1 MTATQLEAVVPTA
14 ITGKRK
20 GAFSRLLRRPLGLSA
35 LIVLGLLI
43 LLAIFGPLTTSHSA
57 TYSSLNFVNAPPGTP
72 GWPLGA
78 DQNGHDIWA
87 RIVASMQV
95 SLISAVIG
103 AGVGIVL
110 GSVFG
115 LIAGYAGK
123 RVDSVTE
130 WVFSLLMTFPSLIL
144 VIVLYPITGG
154 AYQWTMFIFGFF
166 LAPSI
171 FRLVRNLVVGVR
183 NELYV
188 DAARVSG
195 LSTRRILSRHIL
207 YVIRG
212 PIVISA
218 AFLASAAIGVQ
229 AGLAFLGFGST
240 TTPNFGGMTNDA
252 FLNIYSYPIELVWP
266 SLFLAL
272 LNGALVLL
280 GNAYRDALAAPQ
292 AKSKKQPT
300 DAKTTVSP
308 VKDSGTSPERGGLLR
323 IRDLWVRY
331 PQPDGSSKDVV
342 RGISLDVASG
352 EIVGLVGESGSG
364 KTQTGFSILGL
375 LPPEA
380 HVHAAALDL
389 AGDSLLTKDQAGLRA
404 LRGSVI
410 AYIPQEPMS
419 NLDPSF
425 TVGSQLVE
433 GLSKAMSRREAK
445 ATVLQLLVRVGI
457 ADPVR
462 TFASYPHQISGGMA
476 QRVLI
481 AGAVATRPKLLI
493 ADEPTTAL
501 DVTVQAEILDLL
513 RDLQG
518 EYGMGVLL
526 ITHNFGVVAD
536 LCDRVLVM
544 RSGELVESGDVRSIF
559 HQPQHEYTQ
568 ELIASILDEET
579 IRTDEPLVS
588 ISVEET
594 R

>member
-1 MTATQLEAVVPTA
+1 MT
-14 ITGKRK
+14 
-20 GAFSRLLRRPLGLSA
+20 S
-35 LIVLGLLI
+35 
-43 LLAIFGPLTTSHSA
+43 
-57 TYSSLNFVNAPPGTP
+57 
-72 GWPLGA
+72 
-78 DQNGHDIWA
+78 
-87 RIVASMQV
+87 
-95 SLISAVIG
+95 
-103 AGVGIVL
+103 
-110 GSVFG
+110 
-115 LIAGYAGK
+115 
-123 RVDSVTE
+123 
-130 WVFSLLMTFPSLIL
+130 
-144 VIVLYPITGG
+144 
-154 AYQWTMFIFGFF
+154 
-166 LAPSI
+166 
-171 FRLVRNLVVGVR
+171 
-183 NELYV
+183 
-188 DAARVSG
+188 
-195 LSTRRILSRHIL
+195 
-207 YVIRG
+207 
-212 PIVISA
+212 
-218 AFLASAAIGVQ
+218 
-229 AGLAFLGFGST
+229 
-240 TTPNFGGMTNDA
+240 DA
-252 FLNIYSYPIELVWP
+252 FLNIYSYPIQLVWP

-272 LNGALVLL
+272 LNGSLVLL

-300 DAKTTVSP
+300 DTKATVP
-308 VKDSGTSPERGGLLR
+308 RVKHSETSVVQGGLLG

-331 PQPDGSSKDVV
+331 PQPDGGSKDVV

-380 HVHAAALDL
+380 RVHAAALDL
-389 AGDSLLTKDQAGLRA
+389 AGDSLLTKDQSGLRA

-433 GLSKAMSRREAK
+433 GLSKSMSRREAK
-445 ATVLQLLVRVGI
+445 ATVLQLLARVGI
-457 ADPVR
+457 TDPVR

-559 HQPQHEYTQ
+559 HQPQHGYTQ
-568 ELIASILDEET
+568 ELIASILDEDA
-579 IRTDEPLVS
+579 IRSDAPLAS
-588 ISVEET
+588 TRMEET